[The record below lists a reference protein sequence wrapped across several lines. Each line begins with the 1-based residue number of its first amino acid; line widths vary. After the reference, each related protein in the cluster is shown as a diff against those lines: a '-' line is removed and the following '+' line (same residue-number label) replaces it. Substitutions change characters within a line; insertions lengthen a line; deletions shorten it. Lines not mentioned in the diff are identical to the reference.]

1 MTQQTAD
8 LPDGTRP
15 SWPRRHQDDGGCD
28 LFKIGALVDCRYR
41 VVRPIGRGGMGR
53 ILEIA
58 RLADCAR
65 LALKYCEGTPLGKKR
80 LAREAKILGSI
91 NHPHVLTIMDV
102 NFAHDP
108 PYYVMPLAVETLEA
122 ELPLHGG
129 KLDWALTVFRQIC
142 LGVHALH
149 QAGVVHRDLKPA
161 NVLRLADDRHVVA
174 DLGTAKREPR
184 DSTILTRT
192 CAILGTLCY
201 LAPEQLMPGGS
212 RHADARTDVFQL
224 GKVFYQMMT
233 KRSPA
238 VIDPAALPPGL
249 AHIVTRATAARP
261 ADRYADVL
269 ALLQAVEGYE
279 NSERDRDSP
288 RSILEHLTQRIDK
301 LAEAGVP
308 GEASGQAILEA
319 LAGLDWVQED
329 DFLEGF
335 DRVPVNVL
343 ASLARQPHPIIHAP
357 FELRSEP
364 RAGGCAPALPLCRPR
379 RPAHAGR
386 FSIIS

>member
-1 MTQQTAD
+1 
-8 LPDGTRP
+8 
-15 SWPRRHQDDGGCD
+15 
-28 LFKIGALVDCRYR
+28 
-41 VVRPIGRGGMGR
+41 
-53 ILEIA
+53 
-58 RLADCAR
+58 
-65 LALKYCEGTPLGKKR
+65 
-80 LAREAKILGSI
+80 
-91 NHPHVLTIMDV
+91 
-102 NFAHDP
+102 
-108 PYYVMPLAVETLEA
+108 
-122 ELPLHGG
+122 
-129 KLDWALTVFRQIC
+129 
-142 LGVHALH
+142 
-149 QAGVVHRDLKPA
+149 
-161 NVLRLADDRHVVA
+161 
-174 DLGTAKREPR
+174 
-184 DSTILTRT
+184 
-192 CAILGTLCY
+192 
-201 LAPEQLMPGGS
+201 MPGGS

-343 ASLARQPHPIIHAP
+343 ASLAHDNPTRLFMLLSSYAQNLERAAAHRHFHYADLVARRMQAVFQLSRDPAIKAQALGALLIAAVVLNRYAAMAIFKRLLFQIQDAETALLVAELLRDHRDFFQEVAP
-357 FELRSEP
+357 GSTSS
-364 RAGGCAPALPLCRPR
+364 GCIQSSVA
-379 RPAHAGR
+379 
-386 FSIIS
+386 